1 MAAEIRTHLRYSLH
15 LDWEKLAWLA
25 LFVIALGSRF
35 YDLQFGALHH
45 DEIIHASW
53 SWELYRGIGYQHN
66 PIFHG
71 PFLYHFQAFMY
82 LLFGAT
88 DATARLGPAIFG
100 TIMVMLP
107 WLLRKELGRVGA
119 WLVGALILI
128 SPSILYYSRHLR
140 HDIFSAT
147 CTLLMVI
154 AMIRYLGE
162 RRERWLYVLT
172 GALIVSYQNHELTFI
187 TVFILGTFL
196 VWLALWRWL
205 ASRQPPLHR
214 SETGWEWDRPADLIV
229 LLGTLTAPFF
239 TPFLVN
245 LLGKA
250 LEVAHLTLP
259 TINTSQG
266 PIQLVADPINY
277 TPGGILV
284 TAPIYALVMA
294 VAVLVGLWWSPRR
307 WLICAAIFY
316 VPFVVFYTTLFTNM
330 QGLATGAVG
339 SLGYWLTQHDYA
351 RGDQPPYYYL
361 LIVPLY
367 EFLTLGLSLLGL
379 FFIALGRPP
388 AEAVDPPHDLP
399 GVEIPDDDD
408 ELTQET
414 RPASK
419 VLFPSVLPGFLVYWT
434 FLSFLIYSWAGEKMP
449 WLTIHIALPLA
460 VLGGWTLARIVAGA
474 DWLAIVRRGGW
485 LLAALVPLLIIV
497 AAALVSRQPFAD
509 ATAEALAQTMQWLAL
524 VLVLALLGGAWVWL
538 AGWQV
543 GGRDALR
550 VLTVTLVI
558 ILAAFTVRAAVF
570 ASFIH
575 GDVAKD
581 MLIYTQTTPD
591 VPRMNNRVTEICQRL
606 GTDYETRLIHDEEM
620 RTVLWWYWRDY
631 KNISFQDLNYSN
643 FVPDSQAPVV
653 WIGANHDDKVR
664 PFMGNYNRYP
674 GRMRWWFPEDYRGLT
689 WERIVKTF
697 TDPDNRETMI
707 RFLLYR
713 ELPNPLGSWD
723 FVCYIRKDVDGGA
736 GAGQEVSPA
745 SGFMVALEEQ
755 YRAQTITWASSLTWG
770 KPGKEEGQLNAP
782 KGLAVGP
789 DGNLYVADSGNHRVQ
804 VFDRQGHFVR
814 GWGQPGSGPGEFQE
828 PWGLAVAQDGTVY
841 VADTWNHRVQVFDAQ
856 GKFQAAWTQAGNL
869 GFYGPRDIAIDRA
882 GNVFVTDTGNKRVL
896 KFSPAGALLGD
907 WGTPGAWEGQFN
919 EPVGIAIGPEGDI
932 YIADTWNQ
940 RMQRFDGEMNYQ
952 AQWPVLAWYGQGV
965 LNKPYLAVA
974 ARGGYVYAT
983 DPAGARVIRWS
994 GNGILLNVWG
1004 TLVGDST
1011 QLNTPT
1017 GVAVD
1022 QEGYIYVSDSGNH
1035 RIVVFP
1041 PLP

>member
-1 MAAEIRTHLRYSLH
+1 MTTKLRLN
-15 LDWEKLAWLA
+15 WEQLAWLVLLIAA
-25 LFVIALGSRF
+25 LISRF
-35 YDLQFGALHH
+35 YNLQFGALHH

-107 WLLRKELGRVGA
+107 WFLRQVRSMGRVGA
-119 WLVGALILI
+119 LLVGALILI

-154 AMIRYLGE
+154 AVFRYLDE

-172 GALIVSYQNHELTFI
+172 GGLIVSYQNHELTFI

-196 VWLALWRWL
+196 ALTALWRWL
-205 ASRQPPLHR
+205 VDKQPPVWR
-214 SETGWEWDRPADLIV
+214 SAEGWQWDPPADLLM

-245 LLGKA
+245 ILGAILKA
-250 LEVAHLTLP
+250 LNLTLP
-259 TINTSQG
+259 AIPTAQG
-266 PIQLVADPINY
+266 SVQLVADPINY

-284 TAPIYALVMA
+284 TAPIYALVMVA
-294 VAVLVGLWWSPRR
+294 AVLVGLWWNPRR
-307 WLICAAIFY
+307 WLISAAVFY
-316 VPFVVFYTTLFTNM
+316 IPFVVFYTTLFTNM

-351 RGDQPPYYYL
+351 RGDQPWYYYL

-367 EFLTLGLSLLGL
+367 EFLALGLSLIGL
-379 FFIALGRPP
+379 FFVALGRTERLGESPTL
-388 AEAVDPPHDLP
+388 PHPDR
-399 GVEIPDDDD
+399 PDDEEPAMAPSVRDV
-408 ELTQET
+408 LHAT
-414 RPASK
+414 R
-419 VLFPSVLPGFLVYWT
+419 LFPAFLVYWT
-434 FLSFLIYSWAGEKMP
+434 FLSLVIYSWAGEKMP
-449 WLTIHIALPLA
+449 WLVIHIALPLA
-460 VLGGWTLARIVAGA
+460 VLGGWTLARLVLGA
-474 DWLAIVRRGGW
+474 DWLAIARRGGW
-485 LLAALVPLLIIV
+485 LLAALVPLLIV
-497 AAALVSRQPFAD
+497 VGAAALGRQPGG
-509 ATAEALAQTMQWLAL
+509 ATAVEQAQTMQWLAL
-524 VLVLALLGGAWVWL
+524 VILLALLGGAWVWL
-538 AGWQV
+538 AGWRV
-543 GGRDALR
+543 GLQDSLR
-550 VLTVTLVI
+550 VLTVTLAL

-591 VPRMNNRVTEICQRL
+591 VPRMNDRVTEICQRL
-606 GTDYETRLIHDEEM
+606 GTDYDTRLIHDEEM

-631 KNISFQDLNYSN
+631 RNVSFQDLNYGN
-643 FVPDSQAPVV
+643 FSPDSQAPVV

-664 PFMGNYNRYP
+664 PMMGQYNRYP

-689 WERIVKTF
+689 WERIANTF
-697 TDPDNRETMI
+697 TDPGNREIMI

-723 FVCYIRKDVDGGA
+723 FVCYIRKDVDCGGE
-736 GAGQEVSPA
+736 GGPA
-745 SGFMVALEEQ
+745 VTPATGFMAALEGQ
-755 YRAQTITWASSLTWG
+755 YKANTTARSSIRTWG
-770 KPGKEEGQLNAP
+770 GFGAEKGQLNAP
-782 KGLAVGP
+782 KGLATGP

-804 VFDRQGHFVR
+804 VFDRTGQFVR
-814 GWGQPGSGPGEFQE
+814 GWGQQGSGPGEFQE

-841 VADTWNHRVQVFDAQ
+841 VADTWNHRIQVFDAQ
-856 GKFQAAWTQAGNL
+856 GTFKAEWTRAGGL
-869 GFYGPRDIAIDRA
+869 GFYGPRDIAIDKD
-882 GNVFVTDTGNKRVL
+882 GHVFVTDTGNKRIL
-896 KFSPAGALLGD
+896 KFSPTGELLGD

-940 RMQRFDGEMNYQ
+940 RLQRFDGQMDYES
-952 AQWPVLAWYGQGV
+952 QWPVLAWYGQGV

-974 ARGGYVYAT
+974 SRGGYVYAT
-983 DPAGARVIRWS
+983 DPEGARVIRWS
-994 GNGILLNVWG
+994 GNGILLDVWG
-1004 TLVGDST
+1004 TPGAGPD
-1011 QLNTPT
+1011 QLAYPT
-1017 GVAVD
+1017 GVATD
-1022 QEGYIYVSDSGNH
+1022 QEGYVYVSDSGNH
-1035 RIVVFP
+1035 RIVVFAP
-1041 PLP
+1041 PGR